1 VITSVMGAAL
11 PLLLGLATGD
21 GRAAGL
27 TRGGVVLTVNAD
39 RDVVERQLGG
49 GELACPS
56 CGGVLARWGHGAER
70 RVRLPGG
77 PDGERDR
84 HVVLVPRRSRCRECG
99 ATHVLLP
106 AWCLARRADA
116 GEVIGLALEAKA
128 AGAGHRVIAGRL
140 GRPASTVRG
149 WLRAFTARAEQVR
162 SVFTALAASVVADP
176 PLPAPAGS
184 PVADAVAAVAAAAA
198 AAGRVP
204 GVGTVA
210 RWQLAAAVTCGLL
223 LAPAWP
229 PWVANTSWLWAAP
242 GQSGHPR

>member
-1 VITSVMGAAL
+1 
-11 PLLLGLATGD
+11 
-21 GRAAGL
+21 L

-39 RDVVERQLGG
+39 RDVVERQLAG

-56 CGGVLARWGHGAER
+56 CGGVLARWGNGAAR
-70 RVRLPGG
+70 RVRLPGRLKG
-77 PDGERDR
+77 PDG

-140 GRPASTVRG
+140 GRPASAVRG

-162 SVFTALAASVVADP
+162 LVFTALAAALVTDP

-184 PVADAVAAVAAAAA
+184 PAADAVAAVAAAAA
-198 AAGRVP
+198 AAARVP

-229 PWVANTSWLWAAP
+229 AGVANTSWLWAAT
-242 GQSGHPR
+242 R

>member
-1 VITSVMGAAL
+1 M
-11 PLLLGLATGD
+11 
-21 GRAAGL
+21 
-27 TRGGVVLTVNAD
+27 LTVNGD
-39 RDVVERQLGG
+39 GDEVERQLAG

-56 CGGVLARWGHGAER
+56 CGGVLGGWGNGRPRPVRMAE
-70 RVRLPGG
+70 G
-77 PDGERDR
+77 RD
-84 HVVLVPRRSRCRECG
+84 VVLVPRRSRCRQCG

-116 GEVIGLALEAKA
+116 GEVIGRALEAKA
-128 AGAGHRVIAGRL
+128 AGAGHRKVAELL

-149 WLRAFTARAEQVR
+149 WLRAFTRRAGQVR
-162 SVFTALAASVVADP
+162 SVFTALAASLVTDP

-184 PVADAVAAVAAAAA
+184 PLADAVAAVAAAAA

-204 GVGTVA
+204 GVGEVT

-229 PWVANTSWLWAAP
+229 ARVANASWLWAAA
-242 GQSGHPR
+242 R

>member
-1 VITSVMGAAL
+1 
-11 PLLLGLATGD
+11 
-21 GRAAGL
+21 
-27 TRGGVVLTVNAD
+27 VLTVNAD
-39 RDVVERQLGG
+39 RDVVGRQLGG

-56 CGGVLARWGHGAER
+56 CGGVLTRWGHGAER
-70 RVRLPGG
+70 RVRLPGRLEG
-77 PDGERDR
+77 PDG

-99 ATHVLLP
+99 TAHVLLP

-116 GEVIGLALEAKA
+116 GEVIGQALEAKA
-128 AGAGHRVIAGRL
+128 AGAGHRVIAERL

-149 WLRAFTARAEQVR
+149 WLRAFTARAERVR
-162 SVFTALAASVVADP
+162 PVFTTLAAALVTDP

-184 PVADAVAAVAAAAA
+184 PVEVAAAAA
-198 AAGRVP
+198 AAAAAARAVP

-229 PWVANTSWLWAAP
+229 ARVASTSWLWAAT
-242 GQSGHPR
+242 G

>member
-1 VITSVMGAAL
+1 
-11 PLLLGLATGD
+11 
-21 GRAAGL
+21 
-27 TRGGVVLTVNAD
+27 VLTVNAD

-49 GELACPS
+49 GELACPL
-56 CGGVLARWGHGAER
+56 CGGVLARWGNGIAR

-77 PDGERDR
+77 PDAEQAR
-84 HVVLVPRRSRCRECG
+84 HVVLIPRRSRCRECA

-128 AGAGHRVIAGRL
+128 AGAGHRVIAERL

-149 WLRAFTARAEQVR
+149 WLRAFSRRAEQVR
-162 SVFTALAASVVADP
+162 SVFTALAASLVTDP
-176 PLPAPAGS
+176 PLPAPAAS
-184 PVADAVAAVAAAAA
+184 LISDAVAAVAASAAA
-198 AAGRVP
+198 AAAVP

-229 PWVANTSWLWAAP
+229 ARVANTSWLWAAA
-242 GQSGHPR
+242 G

>member
-1 VITSVMGAAL
+1 
-11 PLLLGLATGD
+11 
-21 GRAAGL
+21 
-27 TRGGVVLTVNAD
+27 VLTVNAD
-39 RDVVERQLGG
+39 RGVVERQLGG

-56 CGGVLARWGHGAER
+56 CGGVLARWGNGVMR
-70 RVRLPGG
+70 RVRRLGE
-77 PDGERDR
+77 PDVE
-84 HVVLVPRRSRCRECG
+84 VVPRRSRCRGCG

-128 AGAGHRVIAGRL
+128 AGSGHRVVAARL

-149 WLRAFTARAEQVR
+149 WLRALGARAEQVR
-162 SVFTALAASVVADP
+162 LVFTALAAGLVTDP
-176 PLPAPAGS
+176 PLPGPAGS
-184 PVADAVAAVAAAAA
+184 LFADAVAAVAAAAA
-198 AAGRVP
+198 AAARVP

-229 PWVANTSWLWAAP
+229 ARVANTSWLWAAP
-242 GQSGHPR
+242 V